1 MREIFI
7 KNDTLDELRIFKS
20 TTSLGNNFNEIKV
33 DIFSFKIG
41 NVENC
46 LKGQISIMS
55 LALTDNL
62 GSKGGHST
70 FSKVLVIIFG
80 NVKWLLN
87 LIELGNGDIASFF
100 KSISDLKWMNTFIE
114 KLLGLFKNGTS

>member
-41 NVENC
+41 NVENG

-114 KLLGLFKNGTS
+114 KLLGLLKNGTS